1 MKEDNNNIK
10 MLIAAILKLSSKLS
24 KCNTSANAPN
34 AANAPK
40 TSAKAANAPNA
51 ANAPKT
57 SAKAANAP
65 KTSAKAAKAPK
76 TSAKAANASRV
87 SSKAASKTVMR
98 KIVGGGSAEFF
109 E

>member
-10 MLIAAILKLSSKLS
+10 MLIAAILKLSLKLS
-24 KCNTSANAPN
+24 KCN
-34 AANAPK
+34 
-40 TSAKAANAPNA
+40 
-51 ANAPKT
+51 T

-65 KTSAKAAKAPK
+65 KTSAKAAKAANAPK
-76 TSAKAANASRV
+76 TSAKAAKAPRVSSKAASRV
-87 SSKAASKTVMR
+87 SAKAASKTVMR